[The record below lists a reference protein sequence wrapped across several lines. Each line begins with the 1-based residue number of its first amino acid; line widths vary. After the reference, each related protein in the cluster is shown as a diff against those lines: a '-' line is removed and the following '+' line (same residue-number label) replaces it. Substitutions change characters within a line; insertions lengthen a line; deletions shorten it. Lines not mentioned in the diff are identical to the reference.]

1 MASYTVG
8 PEMTFESAG
17 TLAQFTLVKM
27 GSGGTISNST
37 GVASEDNDVFGVVQE
52 AATSG
57 DSVRVTN
64 LNCVGSFK
72 VKCAGAISRGAKV
85 YTAASG
91 LATATATSL
100 TCIGLA
106 REAATAANDIIEVV
120 RVLGSNDDI
129 S

>member
-8 PEMTFESAG
+8 PGMTFEAG
-17 TLAQFTLVKM
+17 ATLAAFTLVKM
-27 GSGGTISNST
+27 GSGGTITNST

-57 DSVRVTN
+57 DSVLVTH
-64 LNCVGSFK
+64 LNQVGSFK
-72 VKCAGAISRGAKV
+72 VKVGGAISKGAKV

-91 LATATATSL
+91 KGSATGTSL
-100 TCIGLA
+100 TMIGLA
-106 REAATAANDIIEVV
+106 REAATADGDIIEVL